1 MRTSFSQR
9 GFTLI
14 EILVVVSIIAILAS
28 MILGAVTLA
37 RKSTYVAL
45 AKSTVSNLSSQL
57 GRYVQDTGKY
67 PGSEYKDEENAFPA
81 LFEALFGEKPPKGK
95 GGPSA
100 PYGEFKE
107 DDVAVLDDSGEDND
121 SYRKAT
127 PDEIYDPKI
136 PKYLIDPWGKPYVY
150 HENKSRARKE
160 YMHGRNF
167 DIYSRGPDKTDQ
179 TVDGEKENID
189 DIGVW

>member
-37 RKSTYVAL
+37 RKSTYTAL
-45 AKSTVSNLSSQL
+45 AKSTVANLSSQL
-57 GRYVQDTGKY
+57 ERYVQDTGKY
-67 PGSEYKDEENAFPA
+67 PGSECRDEENAFPA
-81 LFEALFGEKPPKGK
+81 LFEALFGERPPKGK

-100 PYGEFKE
+100 PYGEVKE
-107 DDVAVLDDSGEDND
+107 DDVVVRDDDAADED

-127 PDEIYDPKI
+127 NEEFFDPRI
-136 PKYLIDPWGKPYVY
+136 PKYMIDPWGKPFVY
-150 HENKSRARKE
+150 HENKSRARKP

-167 DIYSRGPDKTDQ
+167 DIYSTGPDKTDQ
-179 TVDGEKENID
+179 TVEGEKENID
-189 DIGVW
+189 DIGGW